1 MHGNNEIADMS
12 IYLGDKISSGGTG
25 SVHEGP
31 DNTVYKITS
40 GDDMANADLL
50 KEYSMLN
57 RIEAVPAIPSQVTI
71 DAGRLGDR
79 CFIQMERI
87 DGIPLDEFLHD
98 STPTDDEIST
108 IREQIA
114 HIYEELAQAGLYHG
128 DAGGTGNYM
137 ITESDEGLH
146 VRIIDFAEGGSDPS
160 GETAREEAKK
170 IDRILSGVITA
181 EQKYDALAF

>member
-1 MHGNNEIADMS
+1 MGIDLGN
-12 IYLGDKISSGGTG
+12 KINSGGTG

-31 DNTVYKITS
+31 DNTVYKITT
-40 GDDMANADLL
+40 GDDIANADLL
-50 KEYSMLN
+50 KEYRMLN
-57 RIEAVPAIPSQVTI
+57 RVEAVPAIPSQVTI

-87 DGIPLDEFLHD
+87 DGLPLDEFLHD
-98 STPTDDEIST
+98 RTPTDDEMSS

-114 HIYEELAQAGLYHG
+114 DIYKELEQAGLFHG

-137 ITESDEGLH
+137 ITEGDDGLH

-170 IDRILSGVITA
+170 IDSILSGVITA